1 MKLSP
6 ARVLLAIV
14 AIGLASVTTLSFAGF
29 NGGGGGNRVGG
40 VSIDPAGVVR
50 AATVQENQEFI
61 NLLRAS
67 VPVAKGGLAQAAET
81 RMISLKG
88 IQAAIE
94 TARQGG
100 GRLPADVRFLA
111 GLTSI
116 EYVYVDQQN
125 QDIVIAGPA
134 EPWKIGD
141 DGSIVGTKT
150 GAAVLHLEDLIVAL
164 RNVDN
169 SRHGGISVSIEPTAE
184 GRDRLQKLLRRVTLK
199 PGQNPAVIENAMK
212 QAFGPQQVKFNGIP
226 TDSRYAA
233 TLVAADYEMKRLAM
247 ALEDSPVKEL
257 PSYLSMARNARHSSV
272 SNPRWWIEC
281 AYDSLTRNEAGTA
294 WKLSGQGV
302 KTLTEDEVVNKS
314 GQLESTGRND
324 QFAQKWADAM
334 TANYVELA
342 AKKPIFGELQNLMDL
357 TVVATLIAQESL
369 ESKSGLQLT
378 VFRDNDLLSPVSYDT
393 PRTISPECSF
403 IRGNAGWVVTASGGV
418 SINPF
423 QLITEQQVDAGLEQV
438 ASVGTADAWWWN
450 K

>member
-67 VPVAKGGLAQAAET
+67 VPVAKGDLAQAAET

-169 SRHGGISVSIEPTAE
+169 SLHGGISVSIEPTAE

-233 TLVAADYEMKRLAM
+233 TLVAAD
-247 ALEDSPVKEL
+247 
-257 PSYLSMARNARHSSV
+257 
-272 SNPRWWIEC
+272 
-281 AYDSLTRNEAGTA
+281 
-294 WKLSGQGV
+294 
-302 KTLTEDEVVNKS
+302 
-314 GQLESTGRND
+314 
-324 QFAQKWADAM
+324 
-334 TANYVELA
+334 
-342 AKKPIFGELQNLMDL
+342 
-357 TVVATLIAQESL
+357 
-369 ESKSGLQLT
+369 
-378 VFRDNDLLSPVSYDT
+378 
-393 PRTISPECSF
+393 
-403 IRGNAGWVVTASGGV
+403 
-418 SINPF
+418 
-423 QLITEQQVDAGLEQV
+423 
-438 ASVGTADAWWWN
+438 
-450 K
+450 